1 MEEDQRQRDDLRE
14 QYAMAERRF
23 NVVQGE
29 VEELRTSL
37 ETADRAKKAAEGERA
52 EAADRVN
59 ELTGQTQSLSS
70 QKRKLEADLSAMQVR
85 FEFEFFIS

>member
-1 MEEDQRQRDDLRE
+1 
-14 QYAMAERRF
+14 MAERRI

-37 ETADRAKKAAEGERA
+37 ETADRAKKAAESERA

-59 ELTGQTQSLSS
+59 ELAAQAQSLSS
-70 QKRKLEADLSAMQVR
+70 QKRKLEADLSAMQVSQR
-85 FEFEFFIS
+85 FEI